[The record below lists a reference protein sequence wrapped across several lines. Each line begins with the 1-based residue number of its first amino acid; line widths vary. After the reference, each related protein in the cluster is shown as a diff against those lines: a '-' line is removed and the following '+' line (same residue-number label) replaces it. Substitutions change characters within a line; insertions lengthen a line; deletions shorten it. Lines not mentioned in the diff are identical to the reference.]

1 MVFEKDVVPLMHFT
15 EDSYWGFLDLEKAY
29 DKINSEALW
38 SLRRDHHYGC
48 SNVPHTNDQSQG
60 SALSPLIFIII
71 LDYINRRCPSSRG
84 KKLIYADDIA
94 INENIKEAL
103 RRTIAKWHEEL
114 HNHGMKMS
122 LSKTE
127 VMVVTRTE
135 PAPRLSITINGQA
148 LKQTAA
154 FKYIGSWVLEQGGL
168 DQEIR
173 ARVQGIGAVWNNVSG
188 VMYDRRMPVRLK
200 KQICKTMVRPAA
212 LYGALE
218 LRRGL

>member
-84 KKLIYADDIA
+84 KKLTYADDIA

-103 RRTIAKWHEEL
+103 YE
-114 HNHGMKMS
+114 GPS
-122 LSKTE
+122 
-127 VMVVTRTE
+127 
-135 PAPRLSITINGQA
+135 PNGT
-148 LKQTAA
+148 KSCT
-154 FKYIGSWVLEQGGL
+154 
-168 DQEIR
+168 
-173 ARVQGIGAVWNNVSG
+173 
-188 VMYDRRMPVRLK
+188 
-200 KQICKTMVRPAA
+200 TMV
-212 LYGALE
+212 
-218 LRRGL
+218 